1 MNTPLKQWRTK
12 NLSQIKISFEEIYQE
27 VYSGLVNEYLKKEL
41 EELLYSLS
49 IDLVAHFSSFPLS
62 MSKKNKLKRKLYRLS
77 TDPLLI
83 AQALKYLHIY
93 DNN

>member
-1 MNTPLKQWRTK
+1 MNTPLKQWKTK
-12 NLSQIKISFEEIYQE
+12 NISQVETNFEEIYQE
-27 VYSGLVNEYLKKEL
+27 VYSGLVNECLKKEL
-41 EELLYSLS
+41 EELLASLN
-49 IDLVAHFSSFPLS
+49 IDLIAHFSSFPLS
-62 MSKKNKLKRKLYRLS
+62 INKKKRLKRNLYRLS